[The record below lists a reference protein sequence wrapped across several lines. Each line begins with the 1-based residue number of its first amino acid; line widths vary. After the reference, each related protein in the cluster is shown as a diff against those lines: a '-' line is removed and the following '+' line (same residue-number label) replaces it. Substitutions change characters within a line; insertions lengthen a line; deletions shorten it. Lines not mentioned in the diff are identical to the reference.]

1 MNTLAATAA
10 PTASA
15 KTWTK
20 TADRPL
26 RSWRKSASIW
36 VFAHFVG
43 VPVPWHAV
51 RQTDG
56 ADLLAF
62 EHQRLLAL
70 AAAGERVPT
79 VLAFDGFSLTT
90 SDIGDT
96 LDHVLHRS
104 PEAGRLAL
112 MCAASADLAAFHTRG
127 HWHGG
132 AQTRNLTWNG
142 EHFARLDFEERL
154 QPGMALAT
162 VQVYDALQ
170 LLLSTGAVPAA
181 ARPRR
186 CARGASGLCRRRHG
200 RCCAARLHRA
210 PAAASGL
217 GVQAGGVVTPAGWFA
232 RTDAVAHGARRHEGV
247 CRAGRLIGSPRWPGG
262 SWLQAK
268 QKRGLESPFQ
278 LKSLMMTTAKKPTA
292 FNRALTPSAELAAVI
307 GATPQPRTEVVK
319 LMWEYIK
326 ANNLQNPKNKR
337 NILADA
343 KLKAV
348 FGKDEVTMFE
358 MTGLVGKH
366 LS

>member
-1 MNTLAATAA
+1 MNTPAATAA
-10 PTASA
+10 PAASA

-36 VFAHFVG
+36 LFAHFVG

-56 ADLLAF
+56 AELLAY

-104 PEAGRLAL
+104 PEGERLAL
-112 MCAASADLAAFHTRG
+112 MCAASADLAAFHARG

-132 AQTRNLTWNG
+132 AQTRNLTWSG

-170 LLLSTGAVPAA
+170 LLLSM
-181 ARPRR
+181 ARYLQP
-186 CARGASGLCRRRHG
+186 
-200 RCCAARLHRA
+200 
-210 PAAASGL
+210 L
-217 GVQAGGVVTPAGWFA
+217 GP
-232 RTDAVAHGARRHEGV
+232 DAVRAVLQAYADAGNGGPALRDFIAHLLP
-247 CRAGRLIGSPRWPGG
+247 RLGWVSKLAAWSPRLDG
-262 SWLQAK
+262 SRELM
-268 QKRGLESPFQ
+268 RLRTVLEG
-278 LKSLMMTTAKKPTA
+278 MTA
-292 FNRALTPSAELAAVI
+292 FVARAANR
-307 GATPQPRTEVVK
+307 
-319 LMWEYIK
+319 
-326 ANNLQNPKNKR
+326 
-337 NILADA
+337 
-343 KLKAV
+343 
-348 FGKDEVTMFE
+348 
-358 MTGLVGKH
+358 
-366 LS
+366 

>member
-1 MNTLAATAA
+1 MNTPAATAA

-104 PEAGRLAL
+104 PEAARLAL

-170 LLLSTGAVPAA
+170 LLLSLARYLAPLGPDAVRAVLQAYADAGTGGAA
-181 ARPRR
+181 LRDFIVHLLPRLGWVSR
-186 CARGASGLCRRRHG
+186 MAAWSSRLDGSRELMRLRTVLEGMKAFVARGA
-200 RCCAARLHRA
+200 
-210 PAAASGL
+210 
-217 GVQAGGVVTPAGWFA
+217 
-232 RTDAVAHGARRHEGV
+232 
-247 CRAGRLIGSPRWPGG
+247 
-262 SWLQAK
+262 
-268 QKRGLESPFQ
+268 
-278 LKSLMMTTAKKPTA
+278 
-292 FNRALTPSAELAAVI
+292 
-307 GATPQPRTEVVK
+307 
-319 LMWEYIK
+319 
-326 ANNLQNPKNKR
+326 
-337 NILADA
+337 
-343 KLKAV
+343 
-348 FGKDEVTMFE
+348 
-358 MTGLVGKH
+358 
-366 LS
+366 

>member
-1 MNTLAATAA
+1 LNTPAATAA

-104 PEAGRLAL
+104 PEAVRLAL

-170 LLLSTGAVPAA
+170 LLLSLARYLQPLGPDAVRAVLQAYADAGTGGVALRDFIVHLLPRLGWVSRMAA
-181 ARPRR
+181 WSSRLDGSRELMRLRTVLEGMKAFV
-186 CARGASGLCRRRHG
+186 ARG
-200 RCCAARLHRA
+200 
-210 PAAASGL
+210 
-217 GVQAGGVVTPAGWFA
+217 
-232 RTDAVAHGARRHEGV
+232 D
-247 CRAGRLIGSPRWPGG
+247 
-262 SWLQAK
+262 
-268 QKRGLESPFQ
+268 
-278 LKSLMMTTAKKPTA
+278 
-292 FNRALTPSAELAAVI
+292 
-307 GATPQPRTEVVK
+307 
-319 LMWEYIK
+319 
-326 ANNLQNPKNKR
+326 
-337 NILADA
+337 
-343 KLKAV
+343 
-348 FGKDEVTMFE
+348 
-358 MTGLVGKH
+358 
-366 LS
+366 

>member
-1 MNTLAATAA
+1 MNTPAATAA

-51 RQTDG
+51 RQTNG
-56 ADLLAF
+56 AELLAF

-104 PEAGRLAL
+104 PEGERLAL

-170 LLLSTGAVPAA
+170 LLLSM
-181 ARPRR
+181 ARYLQP
-186 CARGASGLCRRRHG
+186 
-200 RCCAARLHRA
+200 
-210 PAAASGL
+210 L
-217 GVQAGGVVTPAGWFA
+217 GP
-232 RTDAVAHGARRHEGV
+232 DAVRAVLQAYADAGTGGAALRDFIVHLLP
-247 CRAGRLIGSPRWPGG
+247 RLGWVSKLASWSPRLDG
-262 SWLQAK
+262 S
-268 QKRGLESPFQ
+268 RE
-278 LKSLMMTTAKKPTA
+278 LMRLRTVLDGMTA
-292 FNRALTPSAELAAVI
+292 FVAQAA
-307 GATPQPRTEVVK
+307 
-319 LMWEYIK
+319 
-326 ANNLQNPKNKR
+326 
-337 NILADA
+337 
-343 KLKAV
+343 
-348 FGKDEVTMFE
+348 
-358 MTGLVGKH
+358 
-366 LS
+366 